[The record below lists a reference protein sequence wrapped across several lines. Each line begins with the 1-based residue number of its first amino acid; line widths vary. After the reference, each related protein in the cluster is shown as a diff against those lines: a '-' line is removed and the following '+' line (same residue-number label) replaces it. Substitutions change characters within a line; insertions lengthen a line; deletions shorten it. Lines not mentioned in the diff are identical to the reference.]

1 MLELTSVYCK
11 SSGNWLLISVFSS
24 TPLGHGGS
32 LREAAGKCVAVVLIL
47 NHIPRRYMTSKFNIQ
62 NLTRFGALSGKFEIV
77 GPIGLRSI

>member
-32 LREAAGKCVAVVLIL
+32 LREAVVLIL